1 MNDRK
6 PVRIFLAIELPPGIK
21 YLIEGIKEKLMPAL
35 KGIRWTRP
43 EGMHLTLKFFGDVSQ
58 DDVVRISEV
67 VERNVRD
74 IAPMGLNVGS
84 PGGFPSLK
92 KPRVLWL
99 GIGGDVQRL
108 EVLQAAIE
116 RDLEECGFPGE
127 KRSFKPHLTLGRARS
142 HVRIISGAEALI
154 GEIEEL
160 GVFRFDARELIL
172 FESELKP
179 GGAVYRKLATF
190 PFGGR

>member
-6 PVRIFLAIELPPGIK
+6 SVRTFLAIELPPGIK
-21 YLIEGIKEKLMPAL
+21 YLIEGIKEKLTPAL
-35 KGIRWTRP
+35 KGIRWIRP
-43 EGMHLTLKFFGDVSQ
+43 EAMHLTLKFFGDVSQ

-74 IAPMGLNVGS
+74 IAPMVLNVDS

-92 KPRVLWL
+92 NPRVLWL

-142 HVRIISGAEALI
+142 RVRIISGAETLI
-154 GEIEEL
+154 GGIEEL

-190 PFGGR
+190 PFAGC